1 MLHHPVHF
9 YSDLD
14 RRIRN
19 DADPVLSVRGWKD
32 YSEASL
38 KVADFSISVYGSSN
52 NLFFGLPLAP
62 FFVIYALLG
71 VPIGC
76 NKKREESIRPKK

>member
-38 KVADFSISVYGSSN
+38 KVADFSISVYGSSY

-62 FFVIYALLG
+62 FLLFKHFLMS
-71 VPIGC
+71 P
-76 NKKREESIRPKK
+76 